1 MRLAY
6 TEFTSA
12 IYCDLQLTFGR
23 AEADIIFLA
32 IFPTEILTKY
42 VNGEHRM

>member
-23 AEADIIFLA
+23 AEADIIFLT
-32 IFPTEILTKY
+32 IFSRQNIDEI
-42 VNGEHRM
+42 R